1 MNGKLLKS
9 KMVLFGDEDFT
20 VAIARLLNISR
31 QTASTKLNG
40 SGRFTQPEIAIISKH
55 YCLGNED
62 IRKIFI
68 EGDNNE
74 GEGSSEAIG

>member
-20 VAIARLLNISR
+20 VAIAKLLNISR
-31 QTASTKLNG
+31 QTASAKLNG
-40 SGRFTQPEIAIISKH
+40 NGRFTQPEIAIISKH
-55 YCLGNED
+55 YDLSADD
-62 IRKIFI
+62 IQKIFI

-74 GEGSSEAIG
+74 GERSSEAIG